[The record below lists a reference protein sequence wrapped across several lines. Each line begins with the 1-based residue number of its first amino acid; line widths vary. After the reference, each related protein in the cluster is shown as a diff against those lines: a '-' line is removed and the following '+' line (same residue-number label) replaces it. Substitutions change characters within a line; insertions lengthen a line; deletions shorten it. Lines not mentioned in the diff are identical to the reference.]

1 MTKRSE
7 ASSIIC
13 LKNHTWYMT
22 LAYLLRILRT
32 AMLWT
37 NTNAYKRVPTRVPEA
52 CKGDL
57 WGGLAR
63 PLEAVQRATGI
74 ASLPVPLSNQTDP
87 AWSSLLGFCLQIGC
101 SFEYLPWLKTT
112 EPLQF
117 YQRIVFPVVYAFRV
131 RIFDKAY
138 ILERKKRSVKANA
151 NQVGNV
157 LEVGLW

>member
-1 MTKRSE
+1 MVLYVWKTTPGTWRLHIYS
-7 ASSIIC
+7 AYYAPPC
-13 LKNHTWYMT
+13 YGRTRTHTNGYPRVFLKH
-22 LAYLLRILRT
+22 AREIFD
-32 AMLWT
+32 
-37 NTNAYKRVPTRVPEA
+37 V
-52 CKGDL
+52 C
-57 WGGLAR
+57 GLAR